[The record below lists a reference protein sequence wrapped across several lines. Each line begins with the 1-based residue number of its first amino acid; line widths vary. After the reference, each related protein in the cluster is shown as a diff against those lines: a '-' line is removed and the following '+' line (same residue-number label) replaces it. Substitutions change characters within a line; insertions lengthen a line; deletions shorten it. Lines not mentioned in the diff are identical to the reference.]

1 MSASSNTT
9 VSNVLAD
16 DSAPDASNVCSGKK
30 QVKVATTFGQK
41 VADFSYCMFEYAV
54 EGLSPGNVTELQT
67 HSPEELLEDKT
78 QKCLANIG
86 PQSCPLIV
94 EDTDFAFL
102 KPDGTSTNYPGFDIT
117 RVVKNFSIN
126 KLASLNGD
134 TRAAYRCSAMLAMP
148 DGTKYYFTVTRNCTI
163 CEKRP
168 GPGAI
173 DPYAIPDGS
182 EKAYSEL
189 SKEERS
195 AFHPRAELARLI
207 LAKLQELGY

>member
-1 MSASSNTT
+1 MSAPTSS
-9 VSNVLAD
+9 
-16 DSAPDASNVCSGKK
+16 SAEAKK
-30 QVKVATTFGQK
+30 ILVATTFQQK
-41 VADFSYCMFEYAV
+41 INDFKLIVGV
-54 EGLSPGNVTELQT
+54 EGVSPGKVTELQT
-67 HSPEELLEDKT
+67 TNPEELLQGKT

-86 PQSCPLIV
+86 LQPVPLIV

-117 RVVKNFSIN
+117 RVVNLFN
-126 KLASLNGD
+126 LRKLASQNGY
-134 TRAAYRCSAMLAMP
+134 TRAAYRCSAMLVMP

-182 EKAYSEL
+182 EKAFSEM
-189 SKEERS
+189 SEDER
-195 AFHPRAELARLI
+195 AIFHPRAELARLI

>member
-1 MSASSNTT
+1 MLGNFNRSIMST
-9 VSNVLAD
+9 
-16 DSAPDASNVCSGKK
+16 APLI
-30 QVKVATTFGQK
+30 VATTFQPK
-41 VADFSYCMFEYAV
+41 IDDFKRHIVQCQV
-54 EGLSPGNVTELQT
+54 VGVSPGNITELQT
-67 HSPEELLEDKT
+67 INPEELLEDKT

-86 PQSCPLIV
+86 PQSVPLIV

-102 KPDGTSTNYPGFDIT
+102 KADKTTTNYPGFDIT
-117 RVVKNFSIN
+117 RVVKLFCLH
-126 KLASLNGD
+126 KLASLNGY
-134 TRAAYRCSAMLAMP
+134 TRAAYRCSAILVMP
-148 DGTKYYFTVTRNCTI
+148 DGTKYYFTVTRYCTI

-189 SKEERS
+189 SEEERS
-195 AFHPRAELARLI
+195 TFHPRAELTRLI